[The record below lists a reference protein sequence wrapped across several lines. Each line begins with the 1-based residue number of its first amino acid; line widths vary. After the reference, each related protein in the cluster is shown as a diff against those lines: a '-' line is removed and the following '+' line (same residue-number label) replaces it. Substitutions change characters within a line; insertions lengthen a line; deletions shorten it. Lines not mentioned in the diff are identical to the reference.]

1 MALNIKNHAVEQLAQ
16 EIAELTGESKTEAIR
31 QALLER
37 RERLRY
43 RFASADRGERIIR
56 FLEREV
62 WSRVPKDQLG
72 KRITKD
78 EREKILGYGPDG
90 V

>member
-1 MALNIKNHAVEQLAQ
+1 MALNIKNVEVEALAA

-37 RERLRY
+37 KRRLSLRVERTDRVGRLR
-43 RFASADRGERIIR
+43 R

-62 WSRVPKDQLG
+62 WPNVPAAALAHGTSKAEV
-72 KRITKD
+72 
-78 EREKILGYGPDG
+78 ERILGMDDPL
-90 V
+90 

>member
-1 MALNIKNHAVEQLAQ
+1 MALNIKNAQVERLAE
-16 EIAELTGESKTEAIR
+16 EIAGLTGESKTEAIR

-43 RFASADRGERIIR
+43 RFASIDRAQKIQT

-62 WSRVPKDQLG
+62 WPRVPKQLLG
-72 KRITKD
+72 RGITKQ
-78 EREKILGYGPDG
+78 EREQILGYGPDG